1 MALEKGKKEVFRK
14 TIDTQ
19 VPYVPAK
26 SYASIAFDS
35 LKPTLNRIQA
45 DEEKTKQAN
54 YFFDFQIK
62 TREFFDQA
70 RIDNRFDANGMK
82 QAVDS
87 YSKNLMNKQIM
98 IYFADSGKN
107 DFT

>member
-54 YFFDFQIK
+54 YFFDFSI
-62 TREFFDQA
+62 
-70 RIDNRFDANGMK
+70 
-82 QAVDS
+82 
-87 YSKNLMNKQIM
+87 NLFVVPKLFEVNPKSISNSINKCIVCYNL
-98 IYFADSGKN
+98 IYI
-107 DFT
+107 